1 MGAGDDNESDISLS
15 DMIFTEELDDQE
27 PEYVMTEEK
36 ELTNKERMVQVFNIL
51 EIDQKVLK
59 RLPKAG
65 FKLKN
70 VDTDKKIETTLGQ
83 NRLSRQ

>member
-1 MGAGDDNESDISLS
+1 VGAGDDNESDISLS